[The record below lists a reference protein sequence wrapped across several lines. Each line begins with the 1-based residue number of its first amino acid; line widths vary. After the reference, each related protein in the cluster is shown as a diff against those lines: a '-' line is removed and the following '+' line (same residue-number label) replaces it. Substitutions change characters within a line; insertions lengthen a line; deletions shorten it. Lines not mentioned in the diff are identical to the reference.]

1 MKKSILKLGLIALLG
16 FTVVAC
22 GGNEESSSSQ
32 PTQQTNEP
40 DMLTKSVADLVE
52 TPYTKHTNI
61 VKVQGVWV
69 PTGDANDKYGSGLLA
84 DPATGETI
92 TIYGMA
98 PTKDAFTY
106 NFDEEVYTYENP
118 KAFQDLKN
126 SFVAGD
132 KIELGIGCYAA
143 NYKNYMSYFISKVT
157 DKSEINYNVTKKATE
172 NGSFTVSA
180 ESGVYGAE
188 VTVTP
193 TPNAGYK
200 VDTVSVNGKAIAK
213 TGDAYK
219 FNIGVGVNEVAVTF
233 VDEAAQ
239 ATNFTLTAENML
251 GYSGANIGYASADT
265 VTTKDAIVGSETVTM
280 KYVQTGC
287 YGNGIQTRQKDGVN
301 AMIRN
306 ATAFSSEIE
315 SITIVKNASW
325 TGKGVWSICF
335 GTAEIEAAPA
345 EYAGTVSKDSTGDAL
360 TISCNVAG
368 AKYFRID
375 HTTSGGVNVDSIIVN
390 YKTAA

>member
-1 MKKSILKLGLIALLG
+1 
-16 FTVVAC
+16 
-22 GGNEESSSSQ
+22 
-32 PTQQTNEP
+32 
-40 DMLTKSVADLVE
+40 
-52 TPYTKHTNI
+52 
-61 VKVQGVWV
+61 
-69 PTGDANDKYGSGLLA
+69 
-84 DPATGETI
+84 
-92 TIYGMA
+92 MA

-106 NFDEEVYTYENP
+106 NFDEEVYTYKNPQKFEN
-118 KAFQDLKN
+118 LKN

-132 KIELGIGCYAA
+132 KIELGIGCY
-143 NYKNYMSYFISKVT
+143 NPTYSNYMSYFISKVT
-157 DKSEINYNVTKKATE
+157 DKAEITYNVTKKATE

-200 VDTVSVNGKAIAK
+200 VDAVSVNGKAIGK

-239 ATNFTLTAENML
+239 TTNFTITAENML
-251 GYSGANIGYASADT
+251 GYSGAQVGYASGDT
-265 VTTKDAIVGSETVTM
+265 VTTKDTVVGSETVTM

-287 YGNGIQTRQKDGVN
+287 YGDGIQTRQKDGVN

-315 SITIVKNASW
+315 SITIVQNSKWTAS
-325 TGKGVWSICF
+325 TSTGVWSICF
-335 GTAEIEAAPA
+335 GTAEIEASPA
-345 EYAGTVSKDSTGDAL
+345 EYAGTVSKDSTGDGL

-375 HTTSGGVNVDSIIVN
+375 QTNKGAIYVDSIIVN

>member
-22 GGNEESSSSQ
+22 GGNEGSSSSQ
-32 PTQQTNEP
+32 PVQQTNEP
-40 DMLTKSVADLVE
+40 EMLKKSIADLVE

-61 VKVQGVWV
+61 VRVQGIWV
-69 PTGDANDKYGSGLLA
+69 PTGAATDKYGNGLLA
-84 DPATGETI
+84 DPTTGETI

-118 KAFQDLKN
+118 KTFQELKN

-132 KIELGIGCYAA
+132 KIELGIGCYAPD
-143 NYKNYMSYFISKVT
+143 YKNYMSYFISKVT

-200 VDTVSVNGKAIAK
+200 VDTVSVNGKALGK

-233 VDEAAQ
+233 VDESAQ
-239 ATNFTLTAENML
+239 ATNFTITAENML
-251 GYSGANIGYASADT
+251 GYSGANVSYADGDT
-265 VTTKDAIVGSETVTM
+265 VTTKDTVVGSETVSM

-287 YGNGIQTRQKDGVN
+287 YGNGIQTRQNNGVN

-315 SITIVKNASW
+315 SITIVKNANWS
-325 TGKGVWSICF
+325 GKGVWSICF

-345 EYAGTVSKDSTGDAL
+345 EYAGTVSKNNTGDEL
-360 TISCNVAG
+360 TINCNVAG

-375 HTTSGGVNVDSIIVN
+375 HTTSGGANVDSIIVN